1 MGDLPANPP
10 RKSRWLLPACLAVVV
25 IAAAVMAVAFRR
37 VDQPA
42 AQKPDA
48 KPAETKL
55 ARADSVKLL
64 SLRDQAVGRLE
75 NLNFEEAEQLLLEII
90 RLLPD
95 DPFGPRNL
103 TICRDLAIEKID
115 PGQRVE
121 KMSDA
126 IAKAGEAL
134 ELLNR
139 VEPDSPV
146 NHVLAA
152 RVAVKQGDLDRAA
165 SELRR
170 ATALSP
176 SSAPAWYDLFTLRP
190 LTPGEPPA
198 KETVDAL
205 RKVYELEPDNLFVL
219 KDWLPLQT
227 QLKEPALAET
237 LQQARKTLDPFA
249 EVIKTNIRIDVRDML
264 DKLAKAVAEEKWPV
278 ATSTAMTI
286 RNVIVSEAARD
297 ERYVRWNSLEY
308 ALQDFGKSFYLRAD
322 LPDLQEPAIPVT
334 FRTADEQQSTRI
346 GAARDLVVADFNL
359 DFQMDSA
366 AVVDQ
371 QIVITMPAFSKSAD
385 DAISRITLSCGDGF
399 EQVVAVDLDDDVD
412 LKTKDPSKCF
422 PSADPDLIVFGP
434 AGIKLYENRAS
445 APGTERQF
453 VNRPTDDA
461 MNSLTNVRAVIPGD
475 YDLDGDLDLLTL
487 AKDGVRFWSNRG
499 NWTFE
504 DITSRSKLPPAEFS
518 PTAAVAVDWDRDVD
532 LDVLIAGVDGFGIL
546 ESMRHGRFRWRPLD
560 GEFHALKNAKSL
572 LVEQTGHG
580 VSWSVIGAGPQGMH
594 SVLTQTSAAGLV
606 SGRSTVEITRSS
618 VERCQSLDFDNDGV
632 RDVLAVSA
640 SSLSLFR
647 GLANEKYEDVAP
659 GLLKESGDVT
669 SFGICDIDRD
679 GDEDLLI
686 GTKGES
692 AWRINDGGNANGWLN
707 VSLAAIQIKPNEQN
721 YSKRVNHWGI
731 GSVIEVKAGQ
741 RYQAQVVQPSMTHF
755 GLGSLKQA
763 DAVRVLWTNGLPQ
776 NRIAPEANQF
786 ICEEQKLLG
795 SCPYLYTWDG
805 EKFTFFTDLLWN
817 APLGLKFAE
826 NVVAPWREWEY
837 LKIDGDRLRPD
848 KGRYQLRVTA
858 ELWEVE
864 YFDQIQLFAVDHPAG
879 TEVHTNEKVG
889 PASLASPRIHTVSKP
904 HSPIAARDPHG
915 RDILEQVKSKDGNY
929 TRTYDH
935 KVAQGL
941 TNQHFL
947 ELDLGAWPGQPADSA
962 TAPVVTL
969 FLTGW
974 MYPGSTSLRVQHS
987 QNPDLQQPRPPALH
1001 AIGSDGQWH
1010 EVRPFMGFPG
1020 GKTKTIAVDISDV
1033 FAPGSTDHRLRIV
1046 TNMEFYWDSVFF
1058 TVNDPAVEHQQ
1069 TKLSLVRAQLVDRGG
1084 VSLQS
1089 WPVSGNGPDQFD
1101 YQQLVPG
1108 DAWPPI
1114 EGAFTR
1120 FGDVLPLVTARDDQL
1135 VVMHP
1140 GDEIQLDF
1148 AVPDQDIPAGWVRDF
1163 VLYDVGWDKDCDQH
1177 TVYGETSEPLP
1188 FEAMTEYAYKDG
1200 AGRPMDD
1207 AYATY
1212 LNTYQTRTRPRGPF
1226 WNQVRRR

>member
-1 MGDLPANPP
+1 MGDLPANPS
-10 RKSRWLLPACLAVVV
+10 RKGRWLLPTCLAVVV
-25 IAAAVMAVAFRR
+25 IAVAMLAVAFRKA
-37 VDQPA
+37 DQPA
-42 AQKPDA
+42 AQKPEA

-55 ARADSVKLL
+55 ARGDSVKLL

-103 TICRDLAIEKID
+103 TICRDLAMDKID
-115 PGQRVE
+115 PGQRSE
-121 KMSDA
+121 KMADA
-126 IAKAGEAL
+126 IKKAWEAL
-134 ELLNR
+134 AELNR
-139 VEPDSPV
+139 VEPDSYV
-146 NHVLAA
+146 GHVLAA
-152 RVAVKQGDLDRAA
+152 RIAVKQGDLDRATT
-165 SELRR
+165 ELRR
-170 ATALSP
+170 ATELSP
-176 SSAPAWYDLFTLRP
+176 SSAPAWYDFFSLRP

-198 KETVDAL
+198 KETVEAL
-205 RKVYELEPDNLFVL
+205 RKVHELEPDNLFVL

-264 DKLAKAVAEEKWPV
+264 DKLAKAVADEKWPV
-278 ATSTAMTI
+278 AASTAMTI

-322 LPDLQEPAIPVT
+322 LPDPQEPAIPVT
-334 FRTADEQQSTRI
+334 YQPGDELPATRI
-346 GAARDLVVADFNL
+346 RGARDLVVADF
-359 DFQMDSA
+359 DFDLRMDSA
-366 AVVDQ
+366 AIVDQ
-371 QIVITMPAFSKSAD
+371 QIFITMPAFSKSAD
-385 DAISRITLSCGDGF
+385 ETASRITLSCGDGF
-399 EQVVAVDLDDDVD
+399 EQLVAVDLDDDVD
-412 LKTKDPSKCF
+412 LKSKDPSKCF

-434 AGIKLYENRAS
+434 AGIKLFENRAS
-445 APGTERQF
+445 APGAEREF
-453 VNRPTDDA
+453 VERPTGDA
-461 MNSLTNVRAVIPGD
+461 MNALRNVRAVVPAD
-475 YDLDGDLDLLTL
+475 LDLDGDLDFLTL
-487 AKDGVRFWSNRG
+487 TSEGVWLWSNRG

-504 DITSRSKLPPAEFS
+504 DITARSLLPPAEFS

-560 GEFHALKNAKSL
+560 GDFAALKGAKSL
-572 LVEQTGHG
+572 FVEQTGHG
-580 VSWSVIGAGPQGMH
+580 VSWTVIGAGANGVQ
-594 SVLTQTSAAGLV
+594 SILTQTTAAGVV
-606 SGRSTVEITRSS
+606 SGRGTVQVAQSEA
-618 VERCQSLDFDNDGV
+618 EHCESLDFDNDGV
-632 RDVLAVSA
+632 RDLVAITDSKMV
-640 SSLSLFR
+640 LFR
-647 GLANEKYEDVAP
+647 GLANEKYDEVAP
-659 GLLKESGDVT
+659 GQLGELSEVT

-721 YSKRVNHWGI
+721 YSKRVNHWGV

-741 RYQAQVVQPSMTHF
+741 RYQAQVVRPSMTHF

-805 EKFTFFTDLLWN
+805 EKFSFFTDLLWN

-864 YFDQIQLFAVDHPAG
+864 YFDQIRLFAVDHPAG
-879 TEVHTNEKVG
+879 TEVFTNEKVG

-904 HSPIAARDPHG
+904 HSPVAARDPHG
-915 RDILEQVKSKDGNY
+915 HDILEQVQTRDGNY
-929 TRTYDH
+929 TKTYDH
-935 KVAQGL
+935 KFAQGL
-941 TNQHFL
+941 TNEHFL
-947 ELDLGAWPGQPADSA
+947 ELDLGAWPDRPTDSA
-962 TAPVVTL
+962 KAPVVTL

-1046 TNMEFYWDSVFF
+1046 TNMEFYWDAVFF
-1058 TVNDPAVEHQQ
+1058 TVSDPPVELEQ
-1069 TKLSLVRAQLVDRGG
+1069 TELSLVRAQLVDRGG
-1084 VSLQS
+1084 VSHNS

-1101 YQQLVPG
+1101 YQQLVTG
-1108 DAWPPI
+1108 EAWPPI

-1120 FGDVLPLVTARDDQL
+1120 FGDVLPLVTARDDHL

-1148 AVPDQDIPAGWVRDF
+1148 AVPDRDVPEGWVRDF

-1212 LNTYQTRTRPRGPF
+1212 LKTYQTRTRPRAPF
-1226 WNQVRRR
+1226 WNKIRRQ